1 MGLNINVRIVSS
13 LLMSERSARRA
24 GLDHGKRTKPARLR
38 LLDSVL
44 PRYSES
50 CLASDLIQIRAFAAG
65 RQPMLL
71 DIIELRSPAID
82 PAMDDILWRA
92 PRPLDGVGGSLLS
105 GAKSHCSTAFHWTAR
120 LIVLCRTIMDN
131 LYSPWSRAT
140 RSEQTLQEVSHQLD
154 NWFSQFPLSP
164 AHRFPLPH
172 ILLLH
177 MIYQLMVI
185 FVHRP
190 FYRSSS
196 VSSAG
201 KCDQA
206 SLSILQLLQL
216 FDTTHSI
223 RMCHHNL
230 SKYTSGRADIVNVIF
245 GAATVFLL
253 RCVGSPREDPSH
265 ALDLQHFNEC
275 VSGTV
280 RCREDSSD

>member
-105 GAKSHCSTAFHWTAR
+105 GTKSHCSTAFHWTAR

-164 AHRFPLPH
+164 AHRPAPSHPAPSHDIPIDGDFRTPTLLPLVVRF
-172 ILLLH
+172 IRWE
-177 MIYQLMVI
+177 M
-185 FVHRP
+185 
-190 FYRSSS
+190 RSSFVVNS
-196 VSSAG
+196 PVTAAVRHDPQHPHVSPQS
-201 KCDQA
+201 
-206 SLSILQLLQL
+206 
-216 FDTTHSI
+216 
-223 RMCHHNL
+223 
-230 SKYTSGRADIVNVIF
+230 
-245 GAATVFLL
+245 
-253 RCVGSPREDPSH
+253 E
-265 ALDLQHFNEC
+265 
-275 VSGTV
+275 
-280 RCREDSSD
+280 